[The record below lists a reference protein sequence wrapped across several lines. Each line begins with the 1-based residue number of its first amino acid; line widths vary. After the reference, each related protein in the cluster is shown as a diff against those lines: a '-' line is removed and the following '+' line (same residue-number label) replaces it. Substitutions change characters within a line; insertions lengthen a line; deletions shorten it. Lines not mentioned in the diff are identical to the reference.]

1 MPGPYKRRR
10 KLTVR
15 DESWHLDEIVVQ
27 DGVRWMIRSID
38 SRSGAVVLE
47 SSNTSNHRIRRS
59 TYLAHLPQK
68 GTRP

>member
-15 DESWHLDEIVVQ
+15 DESWHRDDIVVQ

-38 SRSGAVVLE
+38 PRGTVVLE